1 MNSRGF
7 VTLKTPV
14 IKFFLQI
21 LLPTSI
27 AFLCSFS
34 LIAQETNA
42 EFQSI
47 DRVEFLA
54 SNAELPPLDTAD
66 WQILDLP
73 LGSRL
78 GSEDDSGR
86 TLWMRFEIA
95 EPTDARL
102 HALYFY
108 RHNLSIDVFFNNELI
123 GGDTYRE
130 GRQTMSWNHPRIIP
144 IQPANWSAVSNI
156 VHVRFQTS
164 YFGGTFAPVL
174 FGPANELQ
182 IQYEERL
189 FRQVTINQ
197 WMQYAGFLALALSL
211 TLWGVRRSDRTYLLF
226 AGMAACWIVLAT
238 HMVIYYNPI
247 IYRYWLPLVHLSTDM
262 WGFLFFH
269 FLTRLTNLPAPK
281 AASGLNYWLAGS
293 LAWNLFA
300 PIEYWWIG
308 AYILHAIGNLFI
320 FYVMARIVRKAFT
333 QRDELAIAICLTI
346 CVQVSF
352 FTHDFL
358 LVLLASPEDW
368 ESAFYY
374 SQFAFPLLMLVF
386 AGALLQRFVSALS
399 EAEKLNRELEDRVE
413 ASRQLIARSFEE
425 KHELELKQAAARER
439 IDIYRDLHD
448 DVGSKLLSIVHAG
461 KDDGTEKKT
470 GELARTAL
478 ESLRNAVSR
487 ANSPEQSL
495 VQFLEEL
502 KEEAGLRLSGS
513 GHEFRWSQLD
523 SIPELQLSS
532 TQVFNLNQI
541 FRELVSNIIR
551 HADASAVEIRLSST
565 IDGLNFRISDNGKGM
580 NTEDHS
586 RNGNG
591 LGNIESRITELNGN
605 VSWRSNNPS
614 GLLVELSVPAT
625 LPESVAPNPV

>member
-1 MNSRGF
+1 MPLF
-7 VTLKTPV
+7 
-14 IKFFLQI
+14 
-21 LLPTSI
+21 
-27 AFLCSFS
+27 
-34 LIAQETNA
+34 AQEA
-42 EFQSI
+42 DADFQSI
-47 DRVEFLA
+47 SSVEFVESDA
-54 SNAELPPLDTAD
+54 NSPPPETAN
-66 WQILDLP
+66 WQAMELP

-78 GSEDDSGR
+78 GSEEDSGR
-86 TLWMRFEIA
+86 TLWFRFELA
-95 EPTDARL
+95 APKDDRL

-130 GRQTMSWNHPRIIP
+130 SRHTMSWNHPRIIP
-144 IQPANWSAVSNI
+144 IQPANWRSSSNI

-164 YFGGTFAPVL
+164 YFGGTFAPAL
-174 FGPANELQ
+174 FGPAEVLQ

-197 WMQYAGFLALALSL
+197 WMQYAGFIALALSL
-211 TLWGVRRSDRTYLLF
+211 TLWGVRRNDRTYLLF

-247 IYRYWLPLVHLSTDM
+247 TYRYWLPLVHISTDL

-269 FLTRLTNLPAPK
+269 FLVRLTNLPAPK
-281 AASGLNYWLAGS
+281 SAKAIRYWLASS
-293 LAWNLFA
+293 LAWNVLA

-308 AYILHAIGNLFI
+308 AYVSHAMGNLFI
-320 FYVMARIVRKAFT
+320 FYVMARIIRKAFT
-333 QRDELAIAICLTI
+333 QRDGLAIAICATI

-368 ESAFYY
+368 ESAFYF

-386 AGALLQRFVSALS
+386 AGALLQRFISALS

-413 ASRQLIARSFEE
+413 ASRQLIERSFEE

-461 KDDGTEKKT
+461 SDTQNENKA

-495 VQFLEEL
+495 TQFLEEL
-502 KEEAGLRLSGS
+502 KEEANLRLAGS
-513 GHEFRWSQLD
+513 GHAFNWNQFDPLPTMQLGSD
-523 SIPELQLSS
+523 
-532 TQVFNLNQI
+532 QVFNLNQI

-551 HADASAVEIRLSST
+551 HAEANAVEIRISSS
-565 IDGLNFRISDNGKGM
+565 INGLNFRISDNGKGI
-580 NTEDHS
+580 NELDHLPK
-586 RNGNG
+586 GNG
-591 LGNIESRITELNGN
+591 LGNIESRVAELEGH
-605 VSWRSNNPS
+605 VSWRSNSPS
-614 GLLVELSVPAT
+614 GLTVELNIPMNQVEDVAANPA
-625 LPESVAPNPV
+625 